1 MKNQYKALALFSGGL
16 DSQLAVCVLR
26 EQGIH
31 VEAITYR
38 SPFFGTEKSE
48 QAAKALGLKQHII
61 DFTEDILDQ
70 VQHPPHGLG
79 KAMNPC
85 IDCHAFMVMRAG
97 ELLEEMG
104 FDFIATG
111 EVLAQRPMSQ
121 NKQSLGVVARC
132 SKYEDLLV
140 RPLSA
145 SLLPPTKPIREG
157 WIDATKLPAFS
168 GRNRTP
174 QIKLAAHFGIKNYPA
189 PAGGC
194 LLTEERFGHKLRD
207 LLDHE
212 GLDSDRTNVW
222 LLPIGRHLRLDDQ
235 TKIIVGTNQAD
246 NEQLEKM
253 ARPEDLRIH
262 CPDVP
267 SPTVIAPPTI
277 SEENLQLAAAI
288 CARYAKTPADQPAK
302 VQIDQ
307 AETSRTLETIPL
319 APEKVE
325 QFLIAHRR

>member
-1 MKNQYKALALFSGGL
+1 MKKQYKALCLLSGGL
-16 DSQLAVCVLR
+16 DSQLAICVLL

-38 SPFFGTEKSE
+38 SPFFGTEKGK
-48 QAAKALGLKQHII
+48 QAATALGVKHHII
-61 DFTEDILDQ
+61 DFTEDILEQ
-70 VQHPPHGLG
+70 VQNPAHGLG

-85 IDCHAFMVMRAG
+85 IDCHTHMIMRAG
-97 ELLEEMG
+97 ELLEKWG

-157 WIDATKLPAFS
+157 WIDAAKLPAFS

-174 QIKLAAHFGIKNYPA
+174 QMKLAEHFGLKDYPA

-194 LLTEERFGHKLRD
+194 LLTEKRFGNKLKD
-207 LLDHE
+207 LLEHE
-212 GLDSDRTNVW
+212 GPDDDRTNVW
-222 LLPIGRHLRLDDQ
+222 LLTAGRHFRLAEDI
-235 TKIIVGTNQAD
+235 KIIVGTDQAT
-246 NEQLEKM
+246 NELLEEK
-253 ARPEDLRIH
+253 APAEDLRLT

-267 SPTVIAPPTI
+267 SPTVIAPAAI
-277 SEENLQLAAAI
+277 NEEQLQTAAAI
-288 CARYAKTPADQPAK
+288 CARYAKTPADELAK
-302 VQIDQ
+302 VEIINGPEARTISIMPMKPEDVDQ
-307 AETSRTLETIPL
+307 FRVTL
-319 APEKVE
+319 
-325 QFLIAHRR
+325 